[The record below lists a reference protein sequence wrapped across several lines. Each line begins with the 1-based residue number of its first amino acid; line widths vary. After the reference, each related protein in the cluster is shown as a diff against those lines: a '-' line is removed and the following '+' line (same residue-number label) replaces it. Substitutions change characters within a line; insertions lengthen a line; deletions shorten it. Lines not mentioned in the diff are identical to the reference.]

1 MTKGEFTAFIAFTV
15 RIFDGT
21 LTRVHENWT
30 GEIHAF
36 SRPGVHAFLANS
48 SYGQIMIRQSDL

>member
-30 GEIHAF
+30 GEIHAL
-36 SRPGVHAFLANS
+36 SRPGVRTLLANS
-48 SYGQIMIRQSDL
+48 IYGQIVIRQSDL